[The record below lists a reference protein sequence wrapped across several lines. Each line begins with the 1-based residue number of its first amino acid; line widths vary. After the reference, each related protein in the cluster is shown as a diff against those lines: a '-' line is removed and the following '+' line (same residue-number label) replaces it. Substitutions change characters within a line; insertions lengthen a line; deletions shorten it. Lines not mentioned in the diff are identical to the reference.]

1 MFSLLNHGVLG
12 HSSGFP
18 VRYIEYSGS
27 MGSCWISRLCLFLIL
42 SFLSFS
48 FSIACVCTCV
58 SGVIYG
64 CVVPS
69 AVEGEYCP
77 WESELQ
83 QGLWLQRLSD
93 EEDTGTFKGT
103 RIPSPLPFPQRRG
116 KCFKEQVPHEEFV
129 FYLIALPAP

>member
-1 MFSLLNHGVLG
+1 M
-12 HSSGFP
+12 
-18 VRYIEYSGS
+18 
-27 MGSCWISRLCLFLIL
+27 
-42 SFLSFS
+42 
-48 FSIACVCTCV
+48 CVHV

-77 WESELQ
+77 WERELQ

-103 RIPSPLPFPQRRG
+103 RIPSPLPFPEGEGNVLKSRSHMRSFCVLFRCFTSSLKTDSVAVLIFSSCSKCHVSGLTLPLVVG
-116 KCFKEQVPHEEFV
+116 KR
-129 FYLIALPAP
+129 

>member
-1 MFSLLNHGVLG
+1 MVFLDGRCFIRAVFLSDTLHTAGVHAAVLDFQTVSL
-12 HSSGFP
+12 S
-18 VRYIEYSGS
+18 
-27 MGSCWISRLCLFLIL
+27 LIL

-48 FSIACVCTCV
+48 LSIACVCTRV

-77 WESELQ
+77 WERELQ
-83 QGLWLQRLSD
+83 QGLWLQRLSN

-103 RIPSPLPFPQRRG
+103 RIPSPLPFPRRSG
-116 KCFKEQVPHEEFV
+116 GMF
-129 FYLIALPAP
+129 